1 MKKQN
6 KLRIFKREKQGSKT
20 ILGAK
25 VGNSDYQKKYN
36 DIRSFRAFHEV
47 WI

>member
-1 MKKQN
+1 MVTKLLNDKTGGGKKA
-6 KLRIFKREKQGSKT
+6 IFIEKRGEFRE
-20 ILGAK
+20 
-25 VGNSDYQKKYN
+25 NFQKKYN